1 MHHSDLQMHN
11 CAFQK
16 KAFET
21 GVISAE
27 EEQGSPRYPPEGLNS
42 ASGKDRV
49 FSEHYDIHQFPERNW
64 YAHEIISQNLSM
76 NVHKQGRISFRRGGG
91 DILGTENQNTNKNF
105 ALCYMSFFSLFE
117 GLKGSW
123 HFSRKLHNL

>member
-49 FSEHYDIHQFPERNW
+49 VSEHYDIHQFPERNW

-76 NVHKQGRISFRRGGG
+76 NVHKQGRISFRGGG
-91 DILGTENQNTNKNF
+91 RYFRNRKSKYEQKF
-105 ALCYMSFFSLFE
+105 RALLYVLFSAF
-117 GLKGSW
+117 
-123 HFSRKLHNL
+123 